1 MIRRAGLCALLTF
14 LALTGFAQDE
24 TEVSARRSSH
34 YVGIQANQLLRQLFS
49 LSNSNTVINNPYM
62 MTYSV
67 NSIQSGVGWSVGLG
81 FTINEFNDD
90 IGVLRIESKVNDIF
104 FRTGIEKKSVLTKR
118 WILTVALDVVIDR
131 QSDKTRTFDPI
142 NVGGSESTTK
152 NSTNGLGIGPRCS
165 LFFHINDKILLGT
178 EANYYLKSLNTK
190 TEFSTSNPNFI
201 PDKKSSDAIRF
212 QLNVPAVLFLI
223 VKF

>member
-34 YVGIQANQLLRQLFS
+34 YVGIQANQLLKQLFS
-49 LSNSNTVINNPYM
+49 LGNSNTVINNPYM

-67 NSIQSGVGWSVGLG
+67 NSIESGIGWGVGLG
-81 FTINEFNDD
+81 FTINEINDD
-90 IGVLRIESKVNDIF
+90 FGVLRIESKIKDIF

-118 WILTVALDVVIDR
+118 WILTVALDVVIDS

-142 NVGGSESTTK
+142 NPGNSETTTK
-152 NSTNGLGIGPRCS
+152 NRTNGFGIGPRCS

-178 EANYYLKSLNTK
+178 EANYYLKALTTR
-190 TEFSTSNPNFI
+190 TELSSPNPNSQ
-201 PDKKSSDAIRF
+201 PDNKSSDVTRF